1 MICGLVDVEFM
12 KLVLGLHNGEG
23 PLDKFFNANINLAT
37 GLQAMNVFRP
47 EPAIMRKTMLQPLK
61 EFTSWDKVEIQGEI
75 SLQAL
80 IAKLKSEYGA
90 DVQRLF
96 PAGDDKASIFDKID
110 LEKLNWKIELSA
122 GKVDIQ
128 PEAVYSAWPQL
139 RTASQMLG
147 RLPDGAAKKNF
158 EAQITAAANSLQR
171 VKDTFKG
178 RFEGPAS
185 QAFIA
190 AVRPS
195 DEQKEKQA
203 YFDRVQL
210 KRKYVALQAH
220 VNNRSGEE
228 AELPLIRY
236 SFKQYFFLLARHLSR
251 TVRCEQQDQ
260 EKKKE

>member
-1 MICGLVDVEFM
+1 
-12 KLVLGLHNGEG
+12 
-23 PLDKFFNANINLAT
+23 
-37 GLQAMNVFRP
+37 
-47 EPAIMRKTMLQPLK
+47 MLQPLK

-139 RTASQMLG
+139 RTAAQMLG
-147 RLPDGAAKKNF
+147 KLPDGMAKMNF
-158 EAQITAAANSLQR
+158 EGQIRAAANSLGR

-195 DEQKEKQA
+195 DEQKEKQD
-203 YFDRVQL
+203 YFDKVQL

-220 VNNRSGEE
+220 VNNSSGEE

-236 SFKQYFFLLARHLSR
+236 SYKQ
-251 TVRCEQQDQ
+251 
-260 EKKKE
+260 